1 MAIIKV
7 TNSKA
12 TLNKAINYVTKEE
25 KTESRLI
32 SGQDCNSSTA
42 LEEMQATKEQFNK
55 LDGRQYYHYIQS
67 FAKTENI
74 SHARAHEIAKE
85 WAEANFK
92 GFEVLIATH
101 QDKDHIHTHFIVNSV
116 SNETGMKFHSSKKDL
131 EYFKEISNKICER
144 EGLSIVKEKIQNP
157 EHFISYNQGK
167 YRMMHKLEQGRPVNS
182 YLFNT
187 ALAVDKSIEGSKSR
201 VDFIK
206 TMKDQ
211 GYEVKWSDNNK
222 NVTFKDKE
230 GHKVRLSNL
239 KNTFNDKRFTKEKLE
254 NEFARAEGKELT
266 KSAEPGRIE
275 GNKSR
280 RTDRPANQAPGTEH
294 ESENGVREHTPER
307 EFGDIEKEIRGVEL
321 GIEKTIQGVELGDK
335 ENSKRNAQGT
345 KEQLQSNGVRGHGIE
360 NKQPSGG
367 RVDKRK
373 NGPVKRKEHSRD
385 WGLER

>member
-12 TLNKAINYVTKEE
+12 TLNKAINYITKEE
-25 KTESRLI
+25 KTELRLI
-32 SGQDCNSSTA
+32 SGQDCNPSTA

-74 SHARAHEIAKE
+74 SHAKAHEIAKE
-85 WAEANFK
+85 WAEENFK

-131 EYFKEISNKICER
+131 EHFKEISNKICER
-144 EGLSIVKEKIQNP
+144 EGLSIVKEKSQNP

-167 YRMMHKLEQGRPVNS
+167 YRMMYKLEQGIQVNS

-187 ALAVDKSIEGSKSR
+187 ALAVDKSIETSKSR

-206 TMKDQ
+206 AMKDQ
-211 GYEVKWSDNNK
+211 GYEAKWSDTNK

-230 GHKVRLSNL
+230 GHKARLSNL
-239 KNTFNDKRFTKEKLE
+239 QKTFNDKRFTKEELE
-254 NEFARAEGKELT
+254 NGFRRVEGKELT
-266 KSAEPGRIE
+266 KSAELGRIG

-280 RTDRPANQAPGTEH
+280 GTDRPANQAPRAEH
-294 ESENGVREHTPER
+294 ESQNGVREHTPER

-321 GIEKTIQGVELGDK
+321 GVKGNPKQ
-335 ENSKRNAQGT
+335 NAQGN
-345 KEQLQSNGVRGHGIE
+345 KEQFQSNDVPGNGIE
-360 NKQPSGG
+360 NNQPNGE
-367 RVDKRK
+367 RDNKRE
-373 NGPVKRKEHSRD
+373 NGPVKREVHSGD
-385 WGLER
+385 WELER